1 MPKPLDIRIGD
12 VYTRF
17 TVVEEPFSKRNASGK
32 CERFVKCQ
40 CSCGT
45 IKVVSLNK
53 LRMKK
58 TLSCGCYNKERASKK
73 KLSDEDRVKNSL
85 FTEYKTSA
93 KQRNL
98 DFDLS
103 SETLFSKVHENC
115 TYCGNP
121 PSKPHRECE
130 SFLYNGL
137 DRIDN
142 DIGYVETNI
151 TSCCYICNK
160 MKGNLSS
167 EDFLEH
173 LNNIF
178 TRIA

>member
-1 MPKPLDIRIGD
+1 MPNPLDIRVGD
-12 VYTRF
+12 VYSRL
-17 TVVEEPFSKRNASGK
+17 TVIEKPFSQRNPKGRM
-32 CERFVKCQ
+32 ERFVNCKCI
-40 CSCGT
+40 CGT
-45 IKVVSLNK
+45 VKVVSLNK

-58 TLSCGCYNKERASKK
+58 TLSCGCYNKEQISKK

-85 FTEYKTSA
+85 FREYKISA

-142 DIGYVETNI
+142 DIGYVESNI
-151 TSCCYICNK
+151 TPCCFFCNK
-160 MKGNLSS
+160 MKGVLSV
-167 EDFLEH
+167 EDFMKH
-173 LNNIF
+173 INKIF
-178 TRIA
+178 TRIQ